1 MSGALN
7 LVSRSTKRDETLLDH
22 REDRSANRQTAPRP
36 RLKPRSP
43 AKADISKRKSG
54 VPLRRLEVLIF
65 VYDVLFTGRSAR
77 AAMDAVVDPGR
88 PASIS
93 LAVLVDRGHREMPIH
108 ADFVGRTAKA
118 ARGEQVRVELRDVD
132 GIDRV
137 VIQRPDDRGRAA

>member
-1 MSGALN
+1 M
-7 LVSRSTKRDETLLDH
+7 
-22 REDRSANRQTAPRP
+22 
-36 RLKPRSP
+36 
-43 AKADISKRKSG
+43 
-54 VPLRRLEVLIF
+54 PLRRLEVLIF